1 MDITDT
7 LAPKSDQLDAVELA
21 GGPRT
26 VTITSASP
34 GSAEQPVNIHLAEV
48 DRPWRPAK
56 TVRRLL
62 AAAWGTDTTTWAGRR
77 ATIYLDPAVKY
88 AGKAVGGI
96 RVKALSGIDKPLT
109 VPVIETRGKITQITV
124 QPLADAEPAAR
135 PGPVPPTPSIEQ
147 IAAATDED
155 TLRAMW
161 SAGGDQQAINRR
173 VAELRAETPD
183 DPEPAA

>member
-34 GSAEQPVNIHLAEV
+34 GSAEQPVNVHLAEV

-77 ATIYLDPAVKY
+77 ATIYLDPHVRY
-88 AGKAVGGI
+88 AGKEVGGI
-96 RVKALSGIDKPLT
+96 RVSALSGIDKPLT

-124 QPLADAEPAAR
+124 QPLPDTPQPAGSDISQITDIDRLRSMWIGAS
-135 PGPVPPTPSIEQ
+135 PDVQEQ
-147 IAAATDED
+147 IE
-155 TLRAMW
+155 
-161 SAGGDQQAINRR
+161 RR
-173 VAELRAETPD
+173 VQEIRSLP
-183 DPEPAA
+183 DPEGSDAA

>member
-77 ATIYLDPAVKY
+77 ATIYLDPHVKY
-88 AGKAVGGI
+88 AGKEVGGI
-96 RVKALSGIDKPLT
+96 RVSALSGIDKPLT

-124 QPLADAEPAAR
+124 QPLAAAEPAAR
-135 PGPVPPTPSIEQ
+135 PGPVPPVPTLDQ
-147 IAAATDED
+147 IAAATSED

-161 SAGGDQQAINRR
+161 SAGGDQQAIRQR
-173 VAELRAETPD
+173 LDQLRADTPD

>member
-34 GSAEQPVNIHLAEV
+34 GSAEQPVNVHLAEV

-62 AAAWGTDTTTWAGRR
+62 AAAWGTDTTTWTGRR
-77 ATIYLDPAVKY
+77 ATIYLDPHVRY
-88 AGKAVGGI
+88 AGKEVGGI
-96 RVKALSGIDKPLT
+96 RVSALSGIDKPLT

-124 QPLADAEPAAR
+124 QPLPDTAQPAA
-135 PGPVPPTPSIEQ
+135 PDISQ
-147 IAAATDED
+147 ITDID
-155 TLRAMW
+155 QLRAMW
-161 SAGGDQQAINRR
+161 QGASPDVREQIGRRVQEIRAQAAPEGGD
-173 VAELRAETPD
+173 
-183 DPEPAA
+183 AA